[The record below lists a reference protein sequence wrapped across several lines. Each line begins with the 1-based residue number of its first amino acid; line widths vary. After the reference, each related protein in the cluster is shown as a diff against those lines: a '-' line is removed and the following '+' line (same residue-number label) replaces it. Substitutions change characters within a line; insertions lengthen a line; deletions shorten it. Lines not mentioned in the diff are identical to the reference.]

1 MISSSSRG
9 TEASYPRFLSGFPVI
24 SENQGF
30 IEHHGRRLDRGGSRT
45 GMMGSP
51 RHGVSPLQAPVLVEN
66 SSAAVPYS
74 SRASEVGWT
83 QVLLAV
89 GPSLLQSQPSL
100 QP

>member
-1 MISSSSRG
+1 MRG
-9 TEASYPRFLSGFPVI
+9 RVSTDDLIIFPRNRSELPAVSDGFPVI

-66 SSAAVPYS
+66 SSAA
-74 SRASEVGWT
+74 
-83 QVLLAV
+83 
-89 GPSLLQSQPSL
+89 GPLF
-100 QP
+100 